1 MSLNPI
7 SLNRAFGLAK
17 SSILASKWRSALSLS
32 TILLGAVAVVATFTI
47 NENVDNYI
55 DMLVKKSGGPILRA
69 MIRGPRNLEFSTL
82 DFKLISSIPGVDR
95 ISPLNQSNSVV
106 FRHDLQ
112 VFTPTVTGLNSNSTD
127 IDYLRIIY
135 GRKFSDID
143 FIAGTQE
150 AIVSPE
156 FLRSLKIDDGLGMF
170 IRGRLDRKDFVLRII
185 GIGKMDGRSDRDDG
199 SVWITS
205 SFYKTLFGRKGN
217 TSVSITLQDFGTMD
231 LVERS
236 LKSLFENKYG
246 KDLRIVNP
254 RRDLERQKT
263 EMKALVYAGMTLGIL
278 ALMSGSVGIMNVM
291 LVGVRLRRREIG
303 LYRALG
309 FSSAL
314 IRMQFFI
321 ESSLLS
327 LSGGVAG
334 ALLGSGVGVGLSA
347 FIVKPY
353 QQFSLTGVL
362 LGIGTTFV
370 IGSVFG
376 IIPALQASKLDP
388 VEALRS

>member
-1 MSLNPI
+1 MTLNPL

-17 SSILASKWRSALSLS
+17 RSIMASKWRSALSLS

-47 NENVDNYI
+47 NENVDSYI
-55 DMLVKKSGGPILRA
+55 DMLIKKSGGPILKA
-69 MIRGPRNLEFSTL
+69 VIRGPRNLEFTPL
-82 DFKLISSIPGVDR
+82 DFKLINSIPGVVRVDP
-95 ISPLNQSNSVV
+95 INQSSSVV

-112 VFTPTVTGLNSNSTD
+112 IFSPSVIGLNPRSTD
-127 IDYLRIIY
+127 LEYIKVVQ
-135 GRKFSDID
+135 GRTFSDAD
-143 FIAGTQE
+143 FLAGTAD

-156 FLRSLKIDDGLGMF
+156 FLKSLKIDDGVGSV
-170 IRGRLDRKDFVLRII
+170 IRGRLDRRDFLVRVI
-185 GIGKMDGRSDRDDG
+185 GVATMEDRQEKDDG
-199 SVWITS
+199 SVWITT
-205 SFYKTLFGRKGN
+205 SFYKSLFGRKGN
-217 TSVSITLQDFGTMD
+217 VSVAVLLKDFSLMD
-231 LVERS
+231 LTERS
-236 LKSLFENKYG
+236 LKSLFEVKYG
-246 KDLRIVNP
+246 KDLRIINP
-254 RRDLERQKT
+254 RKALEKQKN
-263 EMKALVYAGMTLGIL
+263 EMKALVYSGMILGIL

-291 LVGVRLRRREIG
+291 MVGVRLRRREIG

-309 FSSAL
+309 FSSTL
-314 IRMQFFI
+314 IRAQFFI

-334 ALLGSGVGVGLSA
+334 ALVGSAVGVGLSS

-353 QQFSLTGVL
+353 QQFSLAGVL
-362 LGIGTTFV
+362 LGVGTTFI